1 MKKIALID
9 ADSLMYYEMGANTLE
24 EAMVG
29 MDLRIN
35 TILSETGADEY
46 MGFLTLGKCFRYEVA
61 KTKGYKYNR
70 SGAMKP
76 PIFYALKAY
85 LQQEPYNFYAID
97 GLEADDCV
105 SIYSHVL
112 AKLPDLAP
120 VVCSPDKD
128 VLKQVPGKHLN
139 FQKMEWIDTSS
150 EEAEA
155 FLWKQTLMGDSTDG
169 IPGIPGLGPKTAD
182 KLIDTMPDI
191 HTYPAIVLEKYIEKF
206 GNKDGVC
213 KFAETFNLVY
223 MLRTPEEVVEY
234 TGSPLPELKLN
245 LSPLNMVEN
254 ESEI

>member
-9 ADSLMYYEMGANTLE
+9 ADSLMYYEMGKETLE
-24 EAMVG
+24 EAMMG
-29 MDLRIN
+29 IDSRIN
-35 TILSETGADEY
+35 TILDETGADEY
-46 MGFLTLGKCFRYEVA
+46 MGFLTLGKCFRYKIA
-61 KTKGYKYNR
+61 KTKNYKYNR

-76 PIFYALKAY
+76 PIFYALRAY
-85 LQQEPYNFYAID
+85 LQQEPYNFYAVE

-105 SIYSHVL
+105 SVYSQVI
-112 AKLPDLAP
+112 AELPDFLP

-139 FQKMEWIDTSS
+139 FQKMEWINTSKIA
-150 EEAEA
+150 AEA

-191 HTYPAIVLEKYIEKF
+191 LEYSGVVLEKYIEKF
-206 GNKDGVC
+206 GNKDGIC
-213 KFAETFNLVY
+213 RFAETFNLVY
-223 MLRTPEEVVEY
+223 LLRTPEEVLTY
-234 TGSPLPELKLN
+234 TGSSLPELKLN
-245 LSPLNMVEN
+245 LSTLNMVEN